1 MKELEENL
9 KKAEEDIKEYMN
21 YVDSLRSDSDTAF
34 NLVSDAFIQ
43 LKQAEAM
50 LRNLEVPN
58 YEKRLVDRFKQA
70 YEYLNNI
77 YNTLMVPPIKVKEVN
92 RLVSAFQTVFQELV
106 SEIKEQSRL
115 VDTIETSMMEANA
128 ERLDSPDYDKSL
140 TRAERFF
147 FDGDFIKSHEEINA
161 TLKKMRS

>member
-1 MKELEENL
+1 
-9 KKAEEDIKEYMN
+9 
-21 YVDSLRSDSDTAF
+21 
-34 NLVSDAFIQ
+34 
-43 LKQAEAM
+43 
-50 LRNLEVPN
+50 
-58 YEKRLVDRFKQA
+58 
-70 YEYLNNI
+70 
-77 YNTLMVPPIKVKEVN
+77 MVPPIKVKEVN